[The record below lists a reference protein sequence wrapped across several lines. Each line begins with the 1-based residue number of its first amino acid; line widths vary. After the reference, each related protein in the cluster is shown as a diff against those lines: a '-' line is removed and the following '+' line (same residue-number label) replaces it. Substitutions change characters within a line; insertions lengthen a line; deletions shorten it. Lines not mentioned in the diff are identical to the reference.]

1 MTFKLQHP
9 GDLISRLFIL
19 EYMREISAK
28 ALYEKANSEQKKQL
42 FYKFIDEDSN
52 IEEVDVNWEFCLFEA
67 TLPQLDYFISNFVDE
82 EQAIEAK
89 RQQFYKQQS
98 QKIVEENIARP
109 VDISVYDM
117 AKAEM
122 DKSKDTSKI
131 IMPN

>member
-19 EYMREISAK
+19 EYMREIGAK

-82 EQAIEAK
+82 VQEIEAK

-98 QKIVEENIARP
+98 QKIVEENIAKP

-122 DKSKDTSKI
+122 DRSKDTSKI

>member
-19 EYMREISAK
+19 EYMREIGAK

-42 FYKFIDEDSN
+42 FYKFIDENSN

-82 EQAIEAK
+82 VQAIEAK

-98 QKIVEENIARP
+98 QKIVEENIAKP

-117 AKAEM
+117 AIAEM
-122 DKSKDTSKI
+122 EKAKDPSKLI
-131 IMPN
+131 IPN

>member
-82 EQAIEAK
+82 VQAIEAK

>member
-19 EYMREISAK
+19 EYMREIGAK

-67 TLPQLDYFISNFVDE
+67 TLSQLDYFISNFVDE
-82 EQAIEAK
+82 VQAIEAK

-98 QKIVEENIARP
+98 QKIVEENIAKP

-122 DKSKDTSKI
+122 EKTKDPSKLI
-131 IMPN
+131 IPN

>member
-19 EYMREISAK
+19 EYMREIGAK

-82 EQAIEAK
+82 VQEIEAK

-98 QKIVEENIARP
+98 QRIVEENIAKP

-122 DKSKDTSKI
+122 DRSKDTSKI

>member
-19 EYMREISAK
+19 EYMREIGAK

-82 EQAIEAK
+82 VQAIEAK

-98 QKIVEENIARP
+98 QKIVEENIAKP

-122 DKSKDTSKI
+122 EKTKDPSKLI
-131 IMPN
+131 IPN

>member
-9 GDLISRLFIL
+9 GDLISRLFII
-19 EYMREISAK
+19 EYMREIGAK

-52 IEEVDVNWEFCLFEA
+52 IEEVDVNWEFCLFKA

-82 EQAIEAK
+82 VQAIEAK

-98 QKIVEENIARP
+98 QKIVEENIAKP

-122 DKSKDTSKI
+122 DRSKDTSKI

>member
-28 ALYEKANSEQKKQL
+28 ALYEKANKEQKKQL

-52 IEEVDVNWEFCLFEA
+52 TEEVDVNWEFCLFEA

-82 EQAIEAK
+82 VQAIEAK
-89 RQQFYKQQS
+89 RQAFYKQQS
-98 QKIVEENIARP
+98 QKIVEENISRP

-117 AKAEM
+117 AKAKM
-122 DKSKDTSKI
+122 DKSKNLSNLI
-131 IMPN
+131 IPN

>member
-1 MTFKLQHP
+1 MIFKLQHP

-19 EYMREISAK
+19 EYMREIGAK

-82 EQAIEAK
+82 VQEIEAK
-89 RQQFYKQQS
+89 RQQFYKQQR
-98 QKIVEENIARP
+98 QKIVEENIAKP

-122 DKSKDTSKI
+122 DRSKDTSKI

>member
-19 EYMREISAK
+19 EYMREIGAK

-82 EQAIEAK
+82 VQAIEAK

-98 QKIVEENIARP
+98 QKIVEENIAKP
-109 VDISVYDM
+109 VDISIYDV
-117 AKAEM
+117 AKAAM
-122 DKSKDTSKI
+122 TQSKDTSRLI
-131 IMPN
+131 IPN

>member
-19 EYMREISAK
+19 EYMREIGAK

-42 FYKFIDEDSN
+42 FYKFIDEDSD

-82 EQAIEAK
+82 VQAIEAK

-98 QKIVEENIARP
+98 QKIVEENIAKP

-122 DKSKDTSKI
+122 EKTKDPSKLI
-131 IMPN
+131 IPN

>member
-19 EYMREISAK
+19 EYMREIGAK

-82 EQAIEAK
+82 VQKIEAK

-98 QKIVEENIARP
+98 QKIVEENIAKP

-122 DKSKDTSKI
+122 DRSKDTSKI

>member
-19 EYMREISAK
+19 EYMREIGAK

-82 EQAIEAK
+82 VQEIEAK

-98 QKIVEENIARP
+98 QKIVEENIAKP

-122 DKSKDTSKI
+122 DRSKDTSKI
-131 IMPN
+131 IIPN

>member
-19 EYMREISAK
+19 EYMREIGAK

-42 FYKFIDEDSN
+42 FYKFTDEDSN
-52 IEEVDVNWEFCLFEA
+52 TEEVDVNWEFCLFEA
-67 TLPQLDYFISNFVDE
+67 TLPQLDYFISNFVGE
-82 EQAIEAK
+82 VQEIEAK

-98 QKIVEENIARP
+98 QKIVEENIAKP
-109 VDISVYDM
+109 VDISIYDM

-122 DKSKDTSKI
+122 DRSKDTSKI

>member
-19 EYMREISAK
+19 GYMREIGAK

-82 EQAIEAK
+82 VQEIEAK
-89 RQQFYKQQS
+89 RQQVYKQQS
-98 QKIVEENIARP
+98 QKIVEENIAKP

-122 DKSKDTSKI
+122 DRSKDTSKI